1 MTQYRS
7 QYNLIDGIVI
17 DTDDPQQMGRVRV
30 WCPAI
35 DGDNYQVE
43 VIPWATYVSPLAG
56 QTQDFAAGSR
66 GSPNEGL
73 QSYGFWAIPKV
84 GATVLIALM
93 YGDVNSRCYLGS
105 MFGNHGNRS
114 LPVGRNRSDY
124 GPAPVSD
131 TFDPIEPQN
140 NNLND
145 QFNGELNSPQA
156 RTRGAYERSVAQD
169 KDIKDGTEGYQKS
182 VKSSSSLDPQTYC
195 LTTPGHH
202 SIIFQDNPSN
212 ARLRIKSA
220 DGHQVIFDDANER
233 IYVSTAGGNS
243 WVEMDKDGHIH
254 MYGAA
259 SVSVSAGADINF
271 SAAGDFN
278 VVAGGDINLGAAGH
292 ARISAC
298 DDLSLS
304 GKTVNIDSGGVFNI
318 LAAGNL
324 IATGANIHLNGPAAG
339 KAPCADKPSIT
350 PNHEPWERPPTIG
363 KRGPN
368 WKA

>member
-1 MTQYRS
+1 MKKYRS

-17 DTDDPQQMGRVRV
+17 DTNDPQQMGRVRV

-35 DGDNYQVE
+35 DGDNYDVE
-43 VIPWATYVSPLAG
+43 VIPWANYVSPLAG
-56 QTQDFAAGSR
+56 QTQEFKAGSL
-66 GSPNEGL
+66 GSQTDGL
-73 QSYGFWAIPKV
+73 LSYGFWAIPKV

-93 YGDVNSRCYLGS
+93 YGDVNARYYIGS
-105 MFGNHGNRS
+105 VFANHGNRS
-114 LPVGRNRSDY
+114 LPVGRNRADY

-131 TFDPIEPQN
+131 TFEPIEPQT

-145 QFNGELNSPQA
+145 QFGGNLSAPQA

-169 KDIKDGTEGYQKS
+169 KDTKDGTEGYQKS
-182 VKSSSSLDPQTYC
+182 VASSALDPQTYC
-195 LTTPGHH
+195 LTTPAHH
-202 SIIFQDNPSN
+202 SIIFQDNPTNS
-212 ARLRIKSA
+212 RLRIKSA

-233 IYVSTAGGNS
+233 IYISTSKGNS

-298 DDLSLS
+298 SDLSLS
-304 GKTVNIDSGGVFNI
+304 GAGVNIESSASFNI
-318 LAAGNL
+318 LAA
-324 IATGANIHLNGPAAG
+324 ATLLASAGNIHLNGPQAG
-339 KAPCADKPSIT
+339 KAPCVDKPSIT
-350 PNHEPWERPPTIG
+350 PNHEPWERPASTG
-363 KRGPN
+363 NRGPN
-368 WKA
+368 WKP